1 MIKRTV
7 CLDIGD
13 ARIGVAVSDPTGTI
27 ATPLEVIHRVGW
39 GPDIR
44 RIREICDQFETDR
57 ILSGLPLNMNGTEG
71 FQAQKI
77 RSFCE
82 QLTKAGFSVT
92 FQDERLTT
100 VTAEEALI
108 EGRIRR
114 TERKQIVDKVAAAV
128 ILQQW
133 LDEQQQKEK
142 NAMNDEKNNLPPES
156 PEGEDVNALEE
167 GDLIEMVDE
176 NGETISF
183 IFVDALEYEGNTY
196 LALADQDEDDA
207 VFFLRIDQDED
218 GSDVY
223 TAPDEELEN
232 RLFEQFQ
239 RQREEED

>member
-1 MIKRTV
+1 
-7 CLDIGD
+7 
-13 ARIGVAVSDPTGTI
+13 
-27 ATPLEVIHRVGW
+27 
-39 GPDIR
+39 
-44 RIREICDQFETDR
+44 
-57 ILSGLPLNMNGTEG
+57 
-71 FQAQKI
+71 
-77 RSFCE
+77 
-82 QLTKAGFSVT
+82 
-92 FQDERLTT
+92 
-100 VTAEEALI
+100 
-108 EGRIRR
+108 
-114 TERKQIVDKVAAAV
+114 
-128 ILQQW
+128 
-133 LDEQQQKEK
+133 
-142 NAMNDEKNNLPPES
+142 MNDEKNNLPPES

-207 VFFLRIDQDED
+207 VFFLRIEQDED